1 MIILNPAERLHEI
14 LRVLFKRFQGSP
26 TLYLLDDLSATK
38 ALIKRK
44 DMLSEL
50 AFSGRHAN
58 ESVRVL
64 SQRYSSI
71 LKDLREQTKWVCLFH
86 CKDRD
91 CFNECLSENDVIPRE
106 EFSNV
111 RKLLVSTKHANLILK
126 TDISVGFTVF

>member
-1 MIILNPAERLHEI
+1 MHEI
-14 LRVLFKRFQGSP
+14 LRVLISRFQGSS
-26 TLYLLDDLSATK
+26 TLYLLDDLSAAK
-38 ALIKRK
+38 ALTKLK

-64 SQRYSSI
+64 NQRYSSI

-91 CFNECLSENDVIPRE
+91 SFNECLSENDVIPRE

-111 RKLLVSTKHANLILK
+111 RKLLASTKHAKLIVK
-126 TDISVGFTVF
+126 SDIPVGFTVLT